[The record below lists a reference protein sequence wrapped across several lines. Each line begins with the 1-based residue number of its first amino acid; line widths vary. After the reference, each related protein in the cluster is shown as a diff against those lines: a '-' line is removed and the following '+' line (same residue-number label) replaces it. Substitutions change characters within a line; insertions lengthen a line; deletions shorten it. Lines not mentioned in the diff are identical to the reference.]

1 MHPLLKKLQRRFSR
15 SPNVLQTRSAAELL
29 PFRSLRAH
37 WILGRS
43 LCMYSCLNF
52 AQVPRSRREAALR
65 YRMPALSPFE
75 RTGHCAVWS
84 GSEAMVWYWD
94 ADVVDS
100 QARQELLPPAGADPA
115 HCPVL
120 PETLFRPP
128 QQDGLHVQ
136 ACSEGYEVQHWRAN
150 ILRAAFWTAAPPS
163 PQRLAAFADSQG
175 LDAGADAP
183 KAPVHEQLLDEPWS
197 AVLSPREWLAAN
209 ELRLAGGIALL
220 LCVGMVWQG
229 ARHWR
234 YGLAESGLVSAF
246 EAVQAEVAPLMA
258 ARRGHRDLSVINA
271 HLAGL
276 LRQPSQAYLMGLVDQ
291 AMPHG
296 DARFEEWHFQE
307 GELQVVVENAQGGPV
322 EYVRLLE
329 GQPAF
334 VDVRVEQAGRQDRL
348 RLSMRVAP

>member
-15 SPNVLQTRSAAELL
+15 SPNILQTRSAAELL

-128 QQDGLHVQ
+128 QQDGLHVH
-136 ACSEGYEVQHWRAN
+136 ACSEGYEVQQLARKHPARR
-150 ILRAAFWTAAPPS
+150 LLDRRAAFAAA
-163 PQRLAAFADSQG
+163 LGG
-175 LDAGADAP
+175 LCGQPGPGRRRGCA
-183 KAPVHEQLLDEPWS
+183 
-197 AVLSPREWLAAN
+197 
-209 ELRLAGGIALL
+209 
-220 LCVGMVWQG
+220 QG
-229 ARHWR
+229 AC
-234 YGLAESGLVSAF
+234 A
-246 EAVQAEVAPLMA
+246 
-258 ARRGHRDLSVINA
+258 
-271 HLAGL
+271 
-276 LRQPSQAYLMGLVDQ
+276 
-291 AMPHG
+291 
-296 DARFEEWHFQE
+296 
-307 GELQVVVENAQGGPV
+307 
-322 EYVRLLE
+322 
-329 GQPAF
+329 
-334 VDVRVEQAGRQDRL
+334 
-348 RLSMRVAP
+348 